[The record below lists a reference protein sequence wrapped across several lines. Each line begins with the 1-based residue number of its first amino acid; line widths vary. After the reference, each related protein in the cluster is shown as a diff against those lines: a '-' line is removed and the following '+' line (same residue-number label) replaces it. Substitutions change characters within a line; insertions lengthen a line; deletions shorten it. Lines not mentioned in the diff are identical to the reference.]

1 MTNIMESLQAEFPVE
16 QLGWKITNT
25 FESQGRFFAFIA
37 PFVDA
42 RAIQDRFDE
51 VFGIDNW
58 QVSYEKWGEKAT
70 KCTISVFL
78 NERWISKED
87 GSEESDYSSVKGGFS
102 NSLKRAAVLWGVGRY
117 LYNVKPS
124 KVELSTRS
132 NGPNSI
138 YVSYQ
143 KKGYYFTPPTMI
155 QLKNKLGSSQKEQ
168 SNGQPSLELLIQ
180 KIKELANPLS
190 ITSKEI
196 LLAYNHNYNAQAR
209 TFEDTTIGGLEGM
222 ITSLQLIHEAKN
234 IRPGNEKQLSRWLS
248 NFISGDITSFRE
260 WLLHD
265 HTEAIHQLIE
275 QLKKQQSA

>member
-1 MTNIMESLQAEFPVE
+1 MTNIMESLQAEFPFE
-16 QLGWKITNT
+16 QLGWKITHT
-25 FESQGRFFAFIA
+25 FESQGRFFAYVA

-51 VFGIDNW
+51 VFGIDKW

-87 GSEESDYSSVKGGFS
+87 GSEESDYNAVKGGFS

-117 LYNVKPS
+117 LYNIKPH
-124 KVELSTRS
+124 KVELTTQGKGK
-132 NGPNSI
+132 NDI

-143 KKGYYFTPPTMI
+143 RNGYYFTPPTML
-155 QLKNKLGSSQKEQ
+155 QQKNKQGSSQKEP
-168 SNGQPSLELLIQ
+168 SNVQRSLELLIQ
-180 KIKELANPLS
+180 DIQKLVKPLG
-190 ITSKEI
+190 ITSTDI
-196 LLAYNHNYNAQAR
+196 LRAYNHNHNAQVR
-209 TFEDTTIGGLEGM
+209 TFEDTTIGGLEDI
-222 ITSLQLIHEAKN
+222 ITRLQLIHEAIN
-234 IRPGNEKQLSRWLS
+234 ISHGNEEQLSRWLS
-248 NFISGDITSFRE
+248 TFIPGDITSFRE

-275 QLKKQQSA
+275 KLKKQQSA

>member
-1 MTNIMESLQAEFPVE
+1 MTNIMESLQAEFPFE

-25 FESQGRFFAFIA
+25 FESQGRFFAYVA

-117 LYNVKPS
+117 LYNIKPT

-143 KKGYYFTPPTMI
+143 KKGYYFIPPTML
-155 QLKNKLGSSQKEQ
+155 QQKHKQGSSKKEP
-168 SNGQPSLELLIQ
+168 SNGQVSLGVLIQ
-180 KIKELANPLS
+180 NIQELAKPLS
-190 ITSKEI
+190 ITSREI

-222 ITSLQLIHEAKN
+222 LTSLQLIHEAKN
-234 IRPGNEKQLSRWLS
+234 IRPGNEKQLNRWLS
-248 NFISGDITSFRE
+248 ALIPGDVTSFRE

>member
-1 MTNIMESLQAEFPVE
+1 MTNIMESLQAEFPFE
-16 QLGWKITNT
+16 QLGWKITHT
-25 FESQGRFFAFIA
+25 FESNGRFFAYLA

-51 VFGIDNW
+51 VFGIDKW

-87 GSEESDYSSVKGGFS
+87 GSEESDYNSVKGGFS

-117 LYNVKPS
+117 LYNIKPH
-124 KVELSTRS
+124 KVELTTQGKGK
-132 NGPNSI
+132 NDI

-143 KKGYYFTPPTMI
+143 RKGYYFTPPTML
-155 QLKNKLGSSQKEQ
+155 QQKNKQGSSKKEP
-168 SNGQPSLELLIQ
+168 SNGQVSLGVLIQ
-180 KIKELANPLS
+180 NIQELAKPLS

-209 TFEDTTIGGLEGM
+209 TFEDTTIGGLEG
-222 ITSLQLIHEAKN
+222 ILTSLQLIHEAKN
-234 IRPGNEKQLSRWLS
+234 IRPGNENQLNRWLS
-248 NFISGDITSFRE
+248 ALIPGDVTSFRE
-260 WLLHD
+260 WLLHE
-265 HTEAIHQLIE
+265 HTEAIHQLIQ

>member
-16 QLGWKITNT
+16 QLGWKIINT
-25 FESQGRFFAFIA
+25 FESHGRFFAFVA

-117 LYNVKPS
+117 LYNIKPT

-143 KKGYYFTPPTMI
+143 KKGYYFIPPTML
-155 QLKNKLGSSQKEQ
+155 QQKHKQGSSKKEP
-168 SNGQPSLELLIQ
+168 SNGQVSLGVLIQ
-180 KIKELANPLS
+180 NIQELAKPLS

-209 TFEDTTIGGLEGM
+209 TFEDTTIGGLEG
-222 ITSLQLIHEAKN
+222 ILTSLQLIHEAKN
-234 IRPGNEKQLSRWLS
+234 IRPGNEKQLNRWLS
-248 NFISGDITSFRE
+248 ALIPGDVTSFRE

-265 HTEAIHQLIE
+265 HTEAIHQLIQ

>member
-1 MTNIMESLQAEFPVE
+1 MTNIMESLQAEFPFE
-16 QLGWKITNT
+16 QLGWKVTNT
-25 FESQGRFFAFIA
+25 FESQGRFFAYVA

-117 LYNVKPS
+117 LYNIKPT

-143 KKGYYFTPPTMI
+143 KKGYYFIPPTML
-155 QLKNKLGSSQKEQ
+155 QQKHKQGSSKKEP
-168 SNGQPSLELLIQ
+168 SNGQVSLGVLIQ
-180 KIKELANPLS
+180 NIQDLAKPLS
-190 ITSKEI
+190 ITSREI

-222 ITSLQLIHEAKN
+222 LTSLQLIHEAKN
-234 IRPGNEKQLSRWLS
+234 IRPGNEKQLNRWLS
-248 NFISGDITSFRE
+248 ALIPGDVTSFRE

>member
-1 MTNIMESLQAEFPVE
+1 MTNIMESLQAEFPFE
-16 QLGWKITNT
+16 QLGWKIINT
-25 FESQGRFFAFIA
+25 FESHGRFFAFVA

-117 LYNVKPS
+117 LYNVKPT
-124 KVELSTRS
+124 KVELSTCS

-138 YVSYQ
+138 YISYQ
-143 KKGYYFTPPTMI
+143 KKGYYFIPPTML
-155 QLKNKLGSSQKEQ
+155 QQKHKQGSSKKEP
-168 SNGQPSLELLIQ
+168 SNGQVSLGVLIQ
-180 KIKELANPLS
+180 NIQELAKPLS

-209 TFEDTTIGGLEGM
+209 TFEDTTIGGLEG
-222 ITSLQLIHEAKN
+222 ILTSLQLIHEAKN
-234 IRPGNEKQLSRWLS
+234 IRPGNEKQLNRWLS
-248 NFISGDITSFRE
+248 ALIPGDVTSFRE

-265 HTEAIHQLIE
+265 HTEAIHQLIQ

>member
-1 MTNIMESLQAEFPVE
+1 MTNIMESLQAEFPFE

-25 FESQGRFFAFIA
+25 FESQGRFFAYVA

-117 LYNVKPS
+117 LYNIKPT

-143 KKGYYFTPPTMI
+143 KKGYYFIPPTML
-155 QLKNKLGSSQKEQ
+155 QQKHKQGSSKKEP
-168 SNGQPSLELLIQ
+168 SNGQVSLGVLIQ
-180 KIKELANPLS
+180 NIQELAKPLN
-190 ITSKEI
+190 ITSREI

-222 ITSLQLIHEAKN
+222 LTSLQLIHEAKN
-234 IRPGNEKQLSRWLS
+234 IRPGNEKQLNRWLS
-248 NFISGDITSFRE
+248 ALIPGDVTSFRE

>member
-16 QLGWKITNT
+16 QLGWKIINT
-25 FESQGRFFAFIA
+25 FESQGRFFAFVA

-117 LYNVKPS
+117 LYNVKPT
-124 KVELSTRS
+124 KVELSTCS

-138 YVSYQ
+138 YISYQ
-143 KKGYYFTPPTMI
+143 KKGYYFIPPTML
-155 QLKNKLGSSQKEQ
+155 QQKHKQGSSKKEP
-168 SNGQPSLELLIQ
+168 SNGQVSLGVLIQ
-180 KIKELANPLS
+180 NIQELAKPLN

-222 ITSLQLIHEAKN
+222 LTSLQLIHEAKN
-234 IRPGNEKQLSRWLS
+234 IRPGNEKQLNRWLS
-248 NFISGDITSFRE
+248 ALIPGDVTSFRE

-275 QLKKQQSA
+275 QLKNQQSA

>member
-1 MTNIMESLQAEFPVE
+1 MTNIMESLQAEFPFE
-16 QLGWKITNT
+16 QLGWKITHT
-25 FESQGRFFAFIA
+25 FESQGRFFAYVA

-51 VFGIDNW
+51 VFGIDKW

-87 GSEESDYSSVKGGFS
+87 GSEESDYNAVKGGFS

-117 LYNVKPS
+117 LYNIKPH
-124 KVELSTRS
+124 KVELTT
-132 NGPNSI
+132 NSKGKNDI

-143 KKGYYFTPPTMI
+143 KKGYYFTPPTML
-155 QLKNKLGSSQKEQ
+155 QQKNKQGSLQKEQ
-168 SNGQPSLELLIQ
+168 SNGQPSLGLLIQ
-180 KIKELANPLS
+180 KIQELAKPLNIAS
-190 ITSKEI
+190 RDI

-234 IRPGNEKQLSRWLS
+234 IRPGNEKQLNRWLS
-248 NFISGDITSFRE
+248 ALIPGDITTFRE
-260 WLLHD
+260 WLLQE

>member
-16 QLGWKITNT
+16 QLGWKIINT
-25 FESQGRFFAFIA
+25 FESQGHFFAFVA

-117 LYNVKPS
+117 LYNVKPT
-124 KVELSTRS
+124 KVELSTCS

-138 YVSYQ
+138 YISYQ
-143 KKGYYFTPPTMI
+143 KKGYYFIPPTML
-155 QLKNKLGSSQKEQ
+155 QQKHKQGSSMKEP
-168 SNGQPSLELLIQ
+168 SNGQVSLGVLIQ
-180 KIKELANPLS
+180 NIQELAKPLS

-209 TFEDTTIGGLEGM
+209 TFEDTTIGGLEG
-222 ITSLQLIHEAKN
+222 ILTSLQLIHEAKN
-234 IRPGNEKQLSRWLS
+234 IRPGNEKQLNRWLS
-248 NFISGDITSFRE
+248 ALIPGDVTSFRE

>member
-1 MTNIMESLQAEFPVE
+1 MTNIMESLQAEFPFE
-16 QLGWKITNT
+16 QLGWKITHT
-25 FESQGRFFAFIA
+25 FESQGRFFAYVA

-51 VFGIDNW
+51 VFGIDKW

-117 LYNVKPS
+117 LYNIKPH
-124 KVELSTRS
+124 KVELTTQGKGK
-132 NGPNSI
+132 NDI

-143 KKGYYFTPPTMI
+143 RKGYYFTPPTML
-155 QLKNKLGSSQKEQ
+155 QQKNKQGSSKKEP
-168 SNGQPSLELLIQ
+168 SNGQVSLGVLIQ
-180 KIKELANPLS
+180 NIQELAKPLS

-209 TFEDTTIGGLEGM
+209 TFEDTTIGGLEG
-222 ITSLQLIHEAKN
+222 ILTSLQLIHEAKN
-234 IRPGNEKQLSRWLS
+234 IRPGNEKQLNRWLS
-248 NFISGDITSFRE
+248 ALIPGDVTSFRE
-260 WLLHD
+260 WLLHE
-265 HTEAIHQLIE
+265 HTEAIHQLIQ

>member
-1 MTNIMESLQAEFPVE
+1 MTNMESLQAEFPFE
-16 QLGWKITNT
+16 QLGWKIIHT
-25 FESQGRFFAFIA
+25 FESDGRFFAYVA

-117 LYNVKPS
+117 LYNVKPT

-143 KKGYYFTPPTMI
+143 KKGYYFIPPTML
-155 QLKNKLGSSQKEQ
+155 QQKHKQGSSKKEP
-168 SNGQPSLELLIQ
+168 SNGRVSLEVLIQ
-180 KIKELANPLS
+180 NIQELAKPLS
-190 ITSKEI
+190 ITSREI

-222 ITSLQLIHEAKN
+222 LTSLQLIHEVKN
-234 IRPGNEKQLSRWLS
+234 IRPGNEKQLNRWLS
-248 NFISGDITSFRE
+248 ALIPGDVTSFRE

-265 HTEAIHQLIE
+265 HTEAIHQLIQ

>member
-16 QLGWKITNT
+16 QLGWKIINT
-25 FESQGRFFAFIA
+25 FESHGRFFAFVA

-117 LYNVKPS
+117 LYNVKPT
-124 KVELSTRS
+124 KVELSTCS

-143 KKGYYFTPPTMI
+143 KKGYYFIPPTML
-155 QLKNKLGSSQKEQ
+155 QQKHKQGSSKKEP
-168 SNGQPSLELLIQ
+168 SNGQVSLGVLIQ
-180 KIKELANPLS
+180 NIQGLAKPLS

-209 TFEDTTIGGLEGM
+209 TFEDTTIGGLEG
-222 ITSLQLIHEAKN
+222 ILTSLQLIHEAKN
-234 IRPGNEKQLSRWLS
+234 IRPGNEKQLNRWLS
-248 NFISGDITSFRE
+248 ALIPGDVTSFRE

-265 HTEAIHQLIE
+265 HTEAIHQLIQ

>member
-16 QLGWKITNT
+16 QLGWKIINT
-25 FESQGRFFAFIA
+25 FESQGRFFAFVA

-117 LYNVKPS
+117 LYNVKPT
-124 KVELSTRS
+124 KVELSTCS
-132 NGPNSI
+132 NGPNNI
-138 YVSYQ
+138 YISYQ
-143 KKGYYFTPPTMI
+143 KKGYYFIPPSML
-155 QLKNKLGSSQKEQ
+155 QQKHKQGSSKKEP
-168 SNGQPSLELLIQ
+168 SNGQVSLGVLIQ
-180 KIKELANPLS
+180 NIQELAKPLS

-209 TFEDTTIGGLEGM
+209 TFEDTTISGLEG
-222 ITSLQLIHEAKN
+222 ILTSLQLIHEAKN
-234 IRPGNEKQLSRWLS
+234 IRPGNEKQLNRWLS
-248 NFISGDITSFRE
+248 ALIPGDVTSFRE

-265 HTEAIHQLIE
+265 HTEAIHQLIQ

>member
-1 MTNIMESLQAEFPVE
+1 MTNIIESLQAEFPFE
-16 QLGWKITNT
+16 QLGWKITHT
-25 FESQGRFFAFIA
+25 FESNGRFFAYLA

-51 VFGIDNW
+51 VFGIDKW

-87 GSEESDYSSVKGGFS
+87 GSEESDYNSVKGGFS

-117 LYNVKPS
+117 LYNIKPH
-124 KVELSTRS
+124 KVELTTQGKGK
-132 NGPNSI
+132 NDI

-143 KKGYYFTPPTMI
+143 RKGYYFTPPTML
-155 QLKNKLGSSQKEQ
+155 QQKNKQGSSKKEP
-168 SNGQPSLELLIQ
+168 SNGQVSLGVLIQ
-180 KIKELANPLS
+180 NIQELAKPLS

-209 TFEDTTIGGLEGM
+209 TFEDTTIGGLEG
-222 ITSLQLIHEAKN
+222 ILTSLQLIHEAKN
-234 IRPGNEKQLSRWLS
+234 IRPGNENQLNRWLS
-248 NFISGDITSFRE
+248 ALIPGDVTSFRE
-260 WLLHD
+260 WLLHE
-265 HTEAIHQLIE
+265 HTEAIHQLIQ

>member
-1 MTNIMESLQAEFPVE
+1 MTNNMESLQAEFPFE
-16 QLGWKITNT
+16 QLGWKITHT
-25 FESQGRFFAFIA
+25 FESQGRFFAYVA

-51 VFGIDNW
+51 VFGIDKW

-155 QLKNKLGSSQKEQ
+155 QLKNKQGSSQKQQ

-180 KIKELANPLS
+180 KIQELANPLS

-209 TFEDTTIGGLEGM
+209 TFEDTTIGGLEGI

-248 NFISGDITSFRE
+248 TLISGDITSFRE

>member
-16 QLGWKITNT
+16 QLGWKIINT
-25 FESQGRFFAFIA
+25 FESQGRFFAFVA

-117 LYNVKPS
+117 LYNVKPT
-124 KVELSTRS
+124 KVELSTCS

-138 YVSYQ
+138 YISYQ
-143 KKGYYFTPPTMI
+143 KKGYYFIPPTML
-155 QLKNKLGSSQKEQ
+155 QQKHKQGSSKKEP
-168 SNGQPSLELLIQ
+168 SNGQVSLGVLIQ
-180 KIKELANPLS
+180 NIQELAKPLS

-209 TFEDTTIGGLEGM
+209 TFEDTTIGGLEG
-222 ITSLQLIHEAKN
+222 ILTSLQLIHEAKN
-234 IRPGNEKQLSRWLS
+234 IRPGNEKQLNRWLS
-248 NFISGDITSFRE
+248 ALIPGDVTSFRE

-265 HTEAIHQLIE
+265 HTEAIHQLIQ

>member
-1 MTNIMESLQAEFPVE
+1 MTNIMESLQAEFPFE

-25 FESQGRFFAFIA
+25 FESQGRFFAYVA

-117 LYNVKPS
+117 LYNIKPT

-143 KKGYYFTPPTMI
+143 KKGYYFIPPTML
-155 QLKNKLGSSQKEQ
+155 QQKHKQGSSKKEP
-168 SNGQPSLELLIQ
+168 SNGQVSLGVLIQ
-180 KIKELANPLS
+180 NIQELAKPLS
-190 ITSKEI
+190 ITSREI

-222 ITSLQLIHEAKN
+222 LTSLQLIHEAKN
-234 IRPGNEKQLSRWLS
+234 IRPGNEKQLNRWLS
-248 NFISGDITSFRE
+248 ALIPGDVTSFRE

-265 HTEAIHQLIE
+265 HTEAIHLLIE

>member
-1 MTNIMESLQAEFPVE
+1 MTNIMESLQAEFPFE
-16 QLGWKITNT
+16 QLDWKITHT
-25 FESQGRFFAFIA
+25 FESNGRFFAYVA

-51 VFGIDNW
+51 VFGIDKW

-70 KCTISVFL
+70 KCTILVFL

-87 GSEESDYSSVKGGFS
+87 GSEESDYNSVKGGFS

-117 LYNVKPS
+117 LYNIKPH
-124 KVELSTRS
+124 KVELTTQGKGK
-132 NGPNSI
+132 NDI

-143 KKGYYFTPPTMI
+143 RKGYYFTPPTMI
-155 QLKNKLGSSQKEQ
+155 QLKNKQGSSQKEQ

-180 KIKELANPLS
+180 KIQKLAEPLS

-234 IRPGNEKQLSRWLS
+234 IRPGNEKQLSGWLS
-248 NFISGDITSFRE
+248 TLIPGDITSFRE

>member
-16 QLGWKITNT
+16 QLGWKIINT
-25 FESQGRFFAFIA
+25 FESQGHFFAFVA

-117 LYNVKPS
+117 LYNVKPT
-124 KVELSTRS
+124 KVELSTCS

-138 YVSYQ
+138 YISYQ
-143 KKGYYFTPPTMI
+143 KKGYYFIPPTML
-155 QLKNKLGSSQKEQ
+155 QQKHKQGSSKKEP
-168 SNGQPSLELLIQ
+168 SNGQVSLGVLIQ
-180 KIKELANPLS
+180 NIQELAKPLS
-190 ITSKEI
+190 ITSREI

-222 ITSLQLIHEAKN
+222 LTSLQLIHEAKN
-234 IRPGNEKQLSRWLS
+234 IRPGNEKQLNRWLS
-248 NFISGDITSFRE
+248 ALIPGDVTSFRE

>member
-1 MTNIMESLQAEFPVE
+1 MDDMMQSLQAEFPLE
-16 QLGWKITNT
+16 QLGWKITHT
-25 FESQGRFFAFIA
+25 FESQGRLFAFVA

-51 VFGIDNW
+51 VFGIDKW

-117 LYNVKPS
+117 LYNIKPR
-124 KVELSTRS
+124 KVELTTCSKKK
-132 NGPNSI
+132 NDI

-143 KKGYYFTPPTMI
+143 KKGYYFTPPTML
-155 QLKNKLGSSQKEQ
+155 QQKNKQGSSQKEP
-168 SNGQPSLELLIQ
+168 SNVQPSLELLIQ
-180 KIKELANPLS
+180 DIQQLVKPLG
-190 ITSKEI
+190 ITSKDA
-196 LLAYNHNYNAQAR
+196 LRAYNHNHNAQVR
-209 TFEDTTIGGLEGM
+209 RFEDTTTSGLEDI
-222 ITSLQLIHEAKN
+222 ITRLQLIHEAIN
-234 IRPGNEKQLSRWLS
+234 ISHGNEKQLSRWLS
-248 NFISGDITSFRE
+248 TFISGDITSYRE
-260 WLLHD
+260 WLLHK

>member
-1 MTNIMESLQAEFPVE
+1 MTNIMESLQAEFPFE

-25 FESQGRFFAFIA
+25 FESQGRFFAYVA

-117 LYNVKPS
+117 LYNIKPT

-143 KKGYYFTPPTMI
+143 KKGYYFIPPTML
-155 QLKNKLGSSQKEQ
+155 QQKHKQGSSKKEP
-168 SNGQPSLELLIQ
+168 SNGQVSLGVLIQ
-180 KIKELANPLS
+180 NIQELAKPLS

-209 TFEDTTIGGLEGM
+209 TFEDTTIGGLEG
-222 ITSLQLIHEAKN
+222 ILTSLQLIHEAKN
-234 IRPGNEKQLSRWLS
+234 IRPGNEKQLNRWLS
-248 NFISGDITSFRE
+248 VLIPGDVTSFRE

>member
-1 MTNIMESLQAEFPVE
+1 MTNIMESLQAEFPFE
-16 QLGWKITNT
+16 QLGWKITHT
-25 FESQGRFFAFIA
+25 FESQGRFFAFVA

-117 LYNVKPS
+117 LYNVKPT
-124 KVELSTRS
+124 KVELSTCS

-248 NFISGDITSFRE
+248 AIIPGDVTSIRE

>member
-1 MTNIMESLQAEFPVE
+1 MESLQAEFPFE
-16 QLGWKITNT
+16 QLGWKIIHT
-25 FESQGRFFAFIA
+25 FESDGRFFAYVA

-51 VFGIDNW
+51 VFGIDKW

-117 LYNVKPS
+117 LYNVKPT

-143 KKGYYFTPPTMI
+143 KKGYYFIPPTML
-155 QLKNKLGSSQKEQ
+155 QQKHKQGSSKKEP
-168 SNGQPSLELLIQ
+168 SNGRVSLEVLIQ
-180 KIKELANPLS
+180 NIQELAKPLS
-190 ITSKEI
+190 ITSREI

-222 ITSLQLIHEAKN
+222 LTSLQLIHEVKN
-234 IRPGNEKQLSRWLS
+234 IRPGNEKQLNRWLS
-248 NFISGDITSFRE
+248 ALIPGDVTSFRE

-265 HTEAIHQLIE
+265 HTEAIHQLIQ

>member
-1 MTNIMESLQAEFPVE
+1 MTNIMESLQAEFPFE
-16 QLGWKITNT
+16 QLGWKITHT
-25 FESQGRFFAFIA
+25 FESQGRFFAYVA

-42 RAIQDRFDE
+42 RSIQDRFDE
-51 VFGIDNW
+51 VFGIDKW

-117 LYNVKPS
+117 LYNIKPR
-124 KVELSTRS
+124 KVELTASS

-143 KKGYYFTPPTMI
+143 KKGYYFTPPTML
-155 QLKNKLGSSQKEQ
+155 QQKNKQGITQREP
-168 SNGQPSLELLIQ
+168 SNGQASLEGLIQ
-180 KIKELANPLS
+180 NIQELANPLS
-190 ITSKEI
+190 IASRDI

-234 IRPGNEKQLSRWLS
+234 IRPGNEKQLNRWLS
-248 NFISGDITSFRE
+248 ALIPGDITSFRE

>member
-1 MTNIMESLQAEFPVE
+1 MTNIMESLQAEFPFE
-16 QLGWKITNT
+16 QLGWKITHT
-25 FESQGRFFAFIA
+25 FESQGRFFAYVA

-51 VFGIDNW
+51 VFGIDKW

-124 KVELSTRS
+124 KVELSTRG
-132 NGPNSI
+132 NGTNSI

-143 KKGYYFTPPTMI
+143 KKGYYFTPPAII
-155 QLKNKLGSSQKEQ
+155 QLKNKQGSSQKEQ
-168 SNGQPSLELLIQ
+168 SNGQPSLGLLIQ
-180 KIKELANPLS
+180 KIQKLANPLS

-234 IRPGNEKQLSRWLS
+234 IRPGNEKQLNRWLS
-248 NFISGDITSFRE
+248 ALIPGDITNFRE
-260 WLLHD
+260 WLLHEN
-265 HTEAIHQLIE
+265 TAAIHQLIE

>member
-1 MTNIMESLQAEFPVE
+1 MTNIMESLQAEFPFE

-25 FESQGRFFAFIA
+25 FESQGRFFAYVA

-117 LYNVKPS
+117 LYNIKPT

-143 KKGYYFTPPTMI
+143 KKGYYFIPPTML
-155 QLKNKLGSSQKEQ
+155 QQKHKLGSSKKEP
-168 SNGQPSLELLIQ
+168 SNGQVSLGVLIQ
-180 KIKELANPLS
+180 NIQELAKPLS
-190 ITSKEI
+190 ITSREI

-222 ITSLQLIHEAKN
+222 LTSLQLIHEAKN
-234 IRPGNEKQLSRWLS
+234 IRPGNEKQLNRWLS
-248 NFISGDITSFRE
+248 ALIPGDVTSFRE

>member
-1 MTNIMESLQAEFPVE
+1 MTNIMESLQAEFPFE
-16 QLGWKITNT
+16 QLGWKITHT
-25 FESQGRFFAFIA
+25 FESQGRFFAYVA

-51 VFGIDNW
+51 VFGIDKW

-117 LYNVKPS
+117 LYNVKPT
-124 KVELSTRS
+124 KVELSTCS

-138 YVSYQ
+138 YISYQ
-143 KKGYYFTPPTMI
+143 KKGYYFIPPTML
-155 QLKNKLGSSQKEQ
+155 QQKHKQGSSKKEP
-168 SNGQPSLELLIQ
+168 SNGQVSLGVLIQ
-180 KIKELANPLS
+180 NIQELAKPLS

-209 TFEDTTIGGLEGM
+209 TFEDTTIGGLEG
-222 ITSLQLIHEAKN
+222 ILTSLQLIHEAKN
-234 IRPGNEKQLSRWLS
+234 IRPGNEKQLNRWLS
-248 NFISGDITSFRE
+248 ALIPGDVTSFRE

-265 HTEAIHQLIE
+265 HTEAIHQLIQ

>member
-1 MTNIMESLQAEFPVE
+1 MTNNMESLQAEFPFE
-16 QLGWKITNT
+16 QLGWKITHT
-25 FESQGRFFAFIA
+25 FESNGRFFAYIA

-51 VFGIDNW
+51 VFGIDKW

-87 GSEESDYSSVKGGFS
+87 GSEESDYNAVKGGFS

-124 KVELSTRS
+124 KVELSTYS

-138 YVSYQ
+138 YISYQ
-143 KKGYYFTPPTMI
+143 KKGYYFTPPTMLH
-155 QLKNKLGSSQKEQ
+155 LKNKQGSSQKEQ
-168 SNGQPSLELLIQ
+168 SNGQPNLGLLIQ
-180 KIKELANPLS
+180 KIQELAKPLK
-190 ITSKEI
+190 ITSRDI

-209 TFEDTTIGGLEGM
+209 IFEDTTIGGLEGM

-234 IRPGNEKQLSRWLS
+234 IRPGNEKQLNRWLTAL
-248 NFISGDITSFRE
+248 IPGDITTFRE
-260 WLLHD
+260 WLLHEN
-265 HTEAIHQLIE
+265 TEAIHQLIE
-275 QLKKQQSA
+275 QLKTQQSA

>member
-1 MTNIMESLQAEFPVE
+1 MTNIMESLQAEFPFE

-25 FESQGRFFAFIA
+25 FESQGRFFAYVA

-117 LYNVKPS
+117 LYNVKPI

-143 KKGYYFTPPTMI
+143 KKGYHFTPPTML
-155 QLKNKLGSSQKEQ
+155 QQKHKQGSSKKEP
-168 SNGQPSLELLIQ
+168 SNGQVSLGVLIQ
-180 KIKELANPLS
+180 NIQELAKPLS
-190 ITSKEI
+190 ITSREI

-222 ITSLQLIHEAKN
+222 LTSLQLIHEAKN
-234 IRPGNEKQLSRWLS
+234 IRPGNEKQLNRWLS
-248 NFISGDITSFRE
+248 ALIPGDVTSFRE

>member
-1 MTNIMESLQAEFPVE
+1 MTNIMESLQAEFPFE
-16 QLGWKITNT
+16 QLGWKVTNT
-25 FESQGRFFAFIA
+25 FESQGRFFAYVA

-117 LYNVKPS
+117 LYNVKPT

-143 KKGYYFTPPTMI
+143 KKGYYFIPPTML
-155 QLKNKLGSSQKEQ
+155 QQKHKQGSSKKEP
-168 SNGQPSLELLIQ
+168 SNGQVSLGVLIQ
-180 KIKELANPLS
+180 NIQELAKPLS
-190 ITSKEI
+190 ITSREI

-222 ITSLQLIHEAKN
+222 LTSLQLIHEAKN
-234 IRPGNEKQLSRWLS
+234 IRPGNEKQLNRWLS
-248 NFISGDITSFRE
+248 ALIPGDVTSFRE

>member
-1 MTNIMESLQAEFPVE
+1 ML
-16 QLGWKITNT
+16 K
-25 FESQGRFFAFIA
+25 
-37 PFVDA
+37 
-42 RAIQDRFDE
+42 
-51 VFGIDNW
+51 NW
-58 QVSYEKWGEKAT
+58 LTY
-70 KCTISVFL
+70 
-78 NERWISKED
+78 
-87 GSEESDYSSVKGGFS
+87 
-102 NSLKRAAVLWGVGRY
+102 RY
-117 LYNVKPS
+117 YNVKPS

-155 QLKNKLGSSQKEQ
+155 QLKNKQGSSQKEQ

-180 KIKELANPLS
+180 KIQKLAKPLS

-209 TFEDTTIGGLEGM
+209 TFEDTTIGGLEG
-222 ITSLQLIHEAKN
+222 ILTSLQLIHEAKN
-234 IRPGNEKQLSRWLS
+234 IRPGNEKQLNRWLS
-248 NFISGDITSFRE
+248 ALIPGDVTSFRE

-265 HTEAIHQLIE
+265 HTEAIHQLIQ